1 MVIEDPLP
9 LSEGSGIND
18 NNGVLD
24 QGLGSDQLMVGGVVD
39 HVDDP
44 GLARDG
50 LAAPGEVSLIEPQGS
65 VFLVSSTNTKGVDS
79 LGSQLGHGS
88 RSGQLE
94 LPLLADG
101 SSLASGGATLMP
113 VISRDTHPVFCKNV
127 KILEKLISADEI

>member
-1 MVIEDPLP
+1 MIIEDPLP

-18 NNGVLD
+18 NNGVLH

-50 LAAPGEVSLIEPQGS
+50 LATPGEVSLIEPQGS

-88 RSGQLE
+88 GSGQLE
-94 LPLLADG
+94 LPLLTDG
-101 SSLASGGATLMP
+101 SSLATSGATFMP
-113 VISRDTHPVFCKNV
+113 MISRYTHPDF
-127 KILEKLISADEI
+127 